1 MRCIPHPMERCI
13 HLLTHQRSR
22 RSSWRTSEEVNAMTT
37 KLLEIIALVILL
49 LCVLDGLHRGLVMQ
63 VFSLVR
69 IVLIL
74 VLTVVL
80 VPLILPM
87 ITEENAA
94 RNGIAYIAALVVA
107 LVAVSVVAH
116 LLRIVERIPVVKTVN
131 RLGGGI
137 LGACIGIVL
146 IWVALAVIGAFQ
158 DAEWCREIAA
168 CAKGSDILR
177 TIQRFDPMM
186 YVLKHFD
193 FPSITA
199 SLT

>member
-1 MRCIPHPMERCI
+1 
-13 HLLTHQRSR
+13 
-22 RSSWRTSEEVNAMTT
+22 MTT
-37 KLLEIIALVILL
+37 RLLEIIALVILL
-49 LCVLDGLHRGLVMQ
+49 LCLFDGLHRGLVMQ

-87 ITEENAA
+87 IGQENVA
-94 RNGIAYIAALVVA
+94 RNGIAYVAALVVA
-107 LVAVSVVAH
+107 LVAVNLVAH
-116 LLRIVERIPVVKTVN
+116 VLRIVEHIPVVKTVN

-158 DAEWCREIAA
+158 DVSWCQEIAV

-177 TIQRFDPMM
+177 TVQRFDPMM
-186 YVLKHFD
+186 YVLNHFD
-193 FPSITA
+193 FPRI
-199 SLT
+199 